1 MDYKKIDFDKTS
13 DEIIDFLIFF
23 SYKLVRYFL
32 IFYCFFYLFIPTIFD
47 IFILKYNDWKTF
59 AGLRAI
65 AVVLILLILTKYYKC
80 KKK

>member
-32 IFYCFFYLFIPTIFD
+32 IFYCFFYLFIFTIFV
-47 IFILKYNDWKTF
+47 FFFFKYNDWKTF
-59 AGLRAI
+59 AGLRSI
-65 AVVLILLILTKYYKC
+65 SVVLILLILTKYYKC